1 MNNNEFDLKTKFK
14 IDYTSNFKRQYK
26 KIKKQG
32 KDINKLKTVMKK
44 LANLEPLEA
53 KYKDHSLVD
62 SKHFKDCRECH
73 IEPDW
78 ILLYQYQDEK
88 IVLLL
93 ISIGSHSDIFNK

>member
-1 MNNNEFDLKTKFK
+1 MKNNFDLKTKYK
-14 IDYTSNFKRQYK
+14 INYTSNFKKQYK
-26 KIKKQG
+26 RIKRQG
-32 KDINKLKTVMKK
+32 KDINKLKIILEK

-62 SKHFKDCRECH
+62 NKNFRDCRECH

-78 ILLYQYQDEK
+78 LLVYQYQDDK

-93 ISIGSHSDIFNK
+93 IGTGSHSDIFKN